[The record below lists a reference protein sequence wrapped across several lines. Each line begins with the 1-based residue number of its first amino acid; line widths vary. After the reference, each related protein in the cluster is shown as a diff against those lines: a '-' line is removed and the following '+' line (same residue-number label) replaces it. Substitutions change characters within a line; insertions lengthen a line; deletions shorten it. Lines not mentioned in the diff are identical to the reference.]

1 MAGFELI
8 VRPVVFPNIRPAPA
22 QVLPAEDDPTQGMAV
37 IGGSPRRKLSASY
50 SWSINMSRQ
59 KPHKENKRQYNKERV
74 YQQDDQGNINK
85 NNFIDVERLRK
96 VRLETTTGPYKMIF
110 ADPPPRTNVDIIEPD
125 LVRGTEI

>member
-74 YQQDDQGNINK
+74 YQQDDQGKINK

-96 VRLETTTGPYKMIF
+96 V
-110 ADPPPRTNVDIIEPD
+110 NVPIRVSNIAG
-125 LVRGTEI
+125 LLI